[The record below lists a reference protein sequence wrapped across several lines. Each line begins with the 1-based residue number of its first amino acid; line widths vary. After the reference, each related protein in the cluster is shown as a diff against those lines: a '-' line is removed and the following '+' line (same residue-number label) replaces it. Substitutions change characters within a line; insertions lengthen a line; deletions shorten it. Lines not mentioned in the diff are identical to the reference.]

1 VEDITHREIYDRLVE
16 VESKVDKLDK
26 KTDAVVNAFE
36 AAKGAFTVLEFL
48 GKLAKP
54 LLWIAGLSTAAMAAL
69 EHFKLR

>member
-1 VEDITHREIYDRLVE
+1 MEDITHREIYDRLVE

-36 AAKGAFTVLEFL
+36 AATGAFAVLEFL

-54 LLWIAGLSTAAMAAL
+54 LLWIAGLSAAAVAAF
-69 EHFKLR
+69 ENIKFR

>member
-16 VESKVDKLDK
+16 VESKVDKLDE

-36 AAKGAFTVLEFL
+36 AATGAFAVLEFL

-54 LLWIAGLSTAAMAAL
+54 LLWIAGLSAAAVAAF
-69 EHFKLR
+69 ENIKFR